1 VKKVIFSALVCL
13 LWVFCTASRA
23 EVQYPL
29 IIDKTYS
36 PEVGANNLITLHRGI
51 YALENRFF
59 KTRWFDES
67 TFGKKTLGVTFR
79 LCKTILLDS
88 VLDHFSF
95 LVQHEVFGHGSR
107 YREFGYIKN
116 SYELSLL
123 FPYGCSSGWARD
135 GILSSGRIITPHEDM
150 AMVIGGSEAST
161 ILSNTMRYKWL
172 QRGSINYRETFL
184 YLLTANDLSLY
195 ILRTKHGLRR
205 PEGNDILSFLSAINA
220 HEGYPNEEDCRL
232 TLDDLTNYA
241 LINFLNPF
249 QYFSLYTYFSGYLWS
264 GKENGILPMIKI
276 WNIKYLPS
284 FRLGLTPFG
293 AEFYLENFIVFTK
306 KIINLYF
313 RYGEPTF
320 YKFYGLG
327 LKAIDLVHNHK
338 LSVNARLDMWH
349 QPSIL
354 LGGETAEAAKTG
366 MGGALF
372 GTVFYRISRAYS
384 SIHLR
389 VQIGYKTPGFL
400 EGEKLGKGFIG
411 RIGISFLEL

>member
-1 VKKVIFSALVCL
+1 M
-13 LWVFCTASRA
+13 
-23 EVQYPL
+23 QYPL

-36 PEVGANNLITLHRGI
+36 PEVGANNLTTLHRGI
-51 YALENRFF
+51 YALEKRFF
-59 KTRWFDES
+59 KARWFDEN

-79 LCKTILLDS
+79 LCKTVLLDNT
-88 VLDHFSF
+88 LDHLSF

-107 YREFGYIKN
+107 YREFGHIKN
-116 SYELSLL
+116 SYELNLL

-135 GILSSGRIITPHEDM
+135 GPLSSGRVITSHEDM
-150 AMVIGGSEAST
+150 AMIIGGSEAST

-184 YLLTANDLSLY
+184 YLLAANDLSYY
-195 ILRTKHGLRR
+195 ILSTKHGLRG
-205 PEGNDILSFLSAINA
+205 PKGNDILSFLRAINV
-220 HEGYPNEEDCRL
+220 HEGYPHEEDYRL

-264 GKENGILPMIKI
+264 GKENCTLPMINI
-276 WNIKYLPS
+276 WNVKYLPS

-293 AEFYLENFIVFTK
+293 SEFYLENFIVFTK

-320 YKFYGLG
+320 HKFYGLG
-327 LKAIDLVHNHK
+327 LKAIDLIHNQK
-338 LSVNARLDMWH
+338 LSVNARLDIWH

-354 LGGETAEAAKTG
+354 LGGETAEAAKAG
-366 MGGALF
+366 LGGALF
-372 GTVFYRISRAYS
+372 GTVFYRISRAHS

>member
-1 VKKVIFSALVCL
+1 M
-13 LWVFCTASRA
+13 
-23 EVQYPL
+23 
-29 IIDKTYS
+29 
-36 PEVGANNLITLHRGI
+36 ITLHRGI

-59 KTRWFDES
+59 KTRWFDEN
-67 TFGKKTLGVTFR
+67 TFGKKTMGVTFR

-135 GILSSGRIITPHEDM
+135 GILSSGRIITPHENM
-150 AMVIGGSEAST
+150 AMVIGGSEANT

-184 YLLTANDLSLY
+184 YLLAANDLSYY
-195 ILRTKHGLRR
+195 ILSTKRGLRS

-220 HEGYPNEEDCRL
+220 HEGYPNEEDYRL
-232 TLDDLTNYA
+232 TLDDLTNYT

-264 GKENGILPMIKI
+264 GKENYTLPMINI
-276 WNIKYLPS
+276 WNVKYLPS
-284 FRLGLTPFG
+284 FRLGLTPVG
-293 AEFYLENFIVFTK
+293 SEFYLENFIVFTE

-320 YKFYGLG
+320 HKFYRLG
-327 LKAIDLVHNHK
+327 LKAIDLIHNQK

-354 LGGETAEAAKTG
+354 LGGETTEAAKAG
-366 MGGALF
+366 LGGALF
-372 GTVFYRISRAYS
+372 GTVFYRISGARS